1 MIMLIDEKNYVDKA
15 EKVICKLSQSHIKK
29 NRNGKCLVD
38 KAGNPVYE
46 DMITTSKIRNLLAM
60 AADIYNFAL
69 DCKDDKLPD
78 ELSAKIDYMRI
89 RFVYESGRETKVKE
103 LVEAAEILEILKQI
117 NGSKKNYILFYHY
130 MEALV
135 AFKRFYNKNDD

>member
-15 EKVICKLSQSHIKK
+15 EKVIDKLSHIQKT
-29 NRNGKCLVD
+29 RNGKRLVD

-60 AADIYNFAL
+60 AADIYNLAL

-78 ELSAKIDYMRI
+78 ELSSKIDYMRI

-103 LVEAAEILEILKQI
+103 LVEAAGILEILKQI
-117 NGSKKNYILFYHY
+117 NVSKKNYILFYHY